1 MTVLVMRLK
10 IPVVMMKN
18 DGDGSLFP
26 MVLMNDGGFVLLC
39 CFRVQ
44 FSLGV

>member
-1 MTVLVMRLK
+1 MMRLK

-18 DGDGSLFP
+18 DGDESLFP
-26 MVLMNDGGFVLLC
+26 VVLMNDGEFVSLC
-39 CFRVQ
+39 CFRVW

>member
-1 MTVLVMRLK
+1 MMGLK
-10 IPVVMMKN
+10 IPVVMVKN

-39 CFRVQ
+39 CFCVR